1 MSETPETPDPAPP
14 AQGASAPEDSGS
26 FFGNLFNLYFE
37 PTTTFAKIFTR
48 PRWWLAFILQTA
60 MGVGFSAVWLDK
72 VDARLFMKAQLEQNP
87 RVQQMSAEQVEQIID
102 AQAGYIKTWG
112 RVGPL
117 IAPIIIDLLV
127 AGLLLFMFR
136 FFMAADVS
144 FLQSLT
150 TVTWTFAA
158 VGLIQTPVMLAIM
171 FLKGDWN
178 VDPNQVVQANP
189 TVFFEPG
196 DVPGWLWS
204 LLSSF
209 DLFSLWTLFLLATG
223 YAVAAKRGLSTGLW
237 GVGLLWGAFVLAK
250 VAFALMFS

>member
-1 MSETPETPDPAPP
+1 M
-14 AQGASAPEDSGS
+14 
-26 FFGNLFNLYFE
+26 
-37 PTTTFAKIFTR
+37 
-48 PRWWLAFILQTA
+48 
-60 MGVGFSAVWLDK
+60 
-72 VDARLFMKAQLEQNP
+72 
-87 RVQQMSAEQVEQIID
+87 
-102 AQAGYIKTWG
+102 
-112 RVGPL
+112 
-117 IAPIIIDLLV
+117 APIIIDV
-127 AGLLLFMFR
+127 MIAGLLLFMFR
-136 FFMAADVS
+136 FFMATDVS

-158 VGLIQTPVMLAIM
+158 VGLIQTPVMLAVM

-196 DVPGWLWS
+196 DIPRWLWS

-209 DLFSLWTLFLLATG
+209 DLFSLWTIFLLATG

-237 GVGLLWGAFVLAK
+237 GVGLLWGLFVLAK

>member
-1 MSETPETPDPAPP
+1 
-14 AQGASAPEDSGS
+14 
-26 FFGNLFNLYFE
+26 
-37 PTTTFAKIFTR
+37 
-48 PRWWLAFILQTA
+48 
-60 MGVGFSAVWLDK
+60 
-72 VDARLFMKAQLEQNP
+72 MKAQLEQNP
-87 RVQQMSAEQVEQIID
+87 RVQQMSAEQVEQIIN

-112 RVGPL
+112 SVGPL
-117 IAPIIIDLLV
+117 VAPIIIDLLA

-150 TVTWTFAA
+150 TVAWTFAA

-189 TVFFEPG
+189 TVFFESG
-196 DVPGWLWS
+196 DMPRWLWS

-209 DLFSLWTLFLLATG
+209 DLFSFWTMFLLATG

-250 VAFALMFS
+250 VAFALMFG